1 MARRERT
8 TALPKH
14 RPRVRARTGTRTV
27 AGLTVEDRHI
37 RFGILGAAAALLVLV
52 VSVLAWGI
60 FSDNYRKPAETVVR
74 VGDQSASLRYFAD
87 RLLPFA
93 QANKDSSLTLVEQGL
108 LNKLADEFL
117 TVELARDRGIDLSE
131 DAVLL
136 AIADDLGVPVGG
148 DGSAFD
154 NLYRQRVKALGMST
168 DNYRRLIMAQ
178 LADAKL
184 REQVKIAAGDK
195 GEAVTVRMVVVAH
208 KDLADKLAARIKGGD
223 DMGTIAQTDSIDF
236 ETKSEDG
243 VRQAT
248 PPELFPAAVSAALAS
263 TPDGQ
268 LAGPVEVDGN
278 FWLVRVDKRDKEF
291 TYTDAQKN
299 DLIVVRFEALLKE
312 QRAITPP
319 TISFDSSDAKWA
331 EANAR

>member
-14 RPRVRARTGTRTV
+14 RPRQRSRTGRPI
-27 AGLTVEDRHI
+27 AGFTIEDRHI
-37 RFGILGAAAALLVLV
+37 RYGILGSAAALLVLV
-52 VSVLAWGI
+52 VAFLAWGVY
-60 FSDNYRKPAETVVR
+60 SDAYRKPNETVVK

-93 QANKDSSLTLVEQGL
+93 QANTDSSLTLVEQGL
-108 LNKLADEFL
+108 LDKIADEFL
-117 TVELARDRGIDLSE
+117 TIELAKKRGVDLS
-131 DAVLL
+131 DVAVTQ

-154 NLYRQRVKALGMST
+154 NLYRQRVKTLGMST

-178 LADAKL
+178 LADGKL
-184 REQVKIAAGDK
+184 REQLKIEVGDK
-195 GEAVTVRMVVVAH
+195 GGAITVRMVVVAD
-208 KDLADKLAARIKGGD
+208 KDLAAKLAERIRGGEN
-223 DMGTIAQTDSIDF
+223 MGTIAQTESIDF

-243 VRQAT
+243 IRQAT
-248 PPELFPAAVSAALAS
+248 PPELFPAAIRDALAGKA
-263 TPDGQ
+263 DGE
-268 LAGPVEVDGN
+268 LAGPVEVDGY

-299 DLIVVRFEALLKE
+299 DLIQVRFEALLKE

-331 EANAR
+331 EANVG